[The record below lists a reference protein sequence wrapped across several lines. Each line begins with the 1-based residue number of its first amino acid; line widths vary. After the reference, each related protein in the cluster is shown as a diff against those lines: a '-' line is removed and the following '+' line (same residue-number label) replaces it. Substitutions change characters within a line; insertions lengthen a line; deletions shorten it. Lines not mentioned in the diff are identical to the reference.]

1 MTPGLSLLTLTNTQL
16 INEYM
21 EVDDNEAR
29 EYKNNKDKGNEES
42 LREGGLYDGEVL
54 INSSYPDGGYLVSG
68 SSFHFHGGALMGE
81 HCTVIIALV
90 LGICWM
96 VIGLLNMVI
105 LFIVLKFVV
114 ILLIMAMAI
123 SMDLQNL
130 ILIVVLPLILPM
142 MIPLLVPLPI
152 LVFLKSWEICSFL
165 PSS

>member
-1 MTPGLSLLTLTNTQL
+1 MTPGLSLLILTKTQL

-54 INSSYPDGGYLVSG
+54 INSSYPDGRYLVSG
-68 SSFHFHGGALMGE
+68 YSFHFHGGALMGE
-81 HCTVIIALV
+81 YCTVIIALV

-105 LFIVLKFVV
+105 LFIVLKFMV
-114 ILLIMAMAI
+114 ILLIMSISI
-123 SMDLQNL
+123 SMALQNL
-130 ILIVVLPLILPM
+130 ILLVVFPLLLPM
-142 MIPLLVPLPI
+142 MIPLLLPLPI
-152 LVFLKSWEICSFL
+152 LVVLR
-165 PSS
+165 